1 MYAANLG
8 PTDANRAKKFA
19 LGDNLDFN
27 NLTGAKS
34 FGPLTAGA
42 VFDGKGYTVSNIIL
56 NSTSTLQGLFTTATS
71 STVKNLGL
79 TGSGNIKGLSNSAGI
94 VCTAISSTI
103 SNCYNTT
110 PISGDVVSTP
120 SGNTKAFQIGGIVGL
135 SNGCTIQ
142 DCYNT
147 GTITAAGRSAG
158 IVGAAATAASTIS
171 RCYNTGSINGMYLN
185 TATGSNYGDCS
196 GILGYAGIAGITVES
211 CYNKGAV
218 NVVMGG
224 TTGNSYVGGIVGSGI
239 TTGVTIS
246 NCFNSGTVTLA
257 TSTNYPNAA
266 AAGGI
271 IGSTCVGI
279 NNCYNTGT
287 VTNTKT
293 PTNNGVGG
301 IVGITTA
308 VNLPVNCYTLTGTDY
323 NDLTATIARVKTE
336 EELKAAGFVTT
347 INNSQNPAKW
357 KADYGTPINGGYPLL
372 AFMPA
377 NISTGIASS
386 EINIQIVNLFPV
398 PVAKGDVLTVSLN
411 SSSKN
416 AALTIVD
423 LQGRVLKQLNLSG
436 KKQIKISTS
445 DLKAGV
451 YFVNLNSAMTNTVK
465 RFIVK

>member
-1 MYAANLG
+1 
-8 PTDANRAKKFA
+8 
-19 LGDNLDFN
+19 
-27 NLTGAKS
+27 
-34 FGPLTAGA
+34 
-42 VFDGKGYTVSNIIL
+42 
-56 NSTSTLQGLFTTATS
+56 
-71 STVKNLGL
+71 
-79 TGSGNIKGLSNSAGI
+79 
-94 VCTAISSTI
+94 
-103 SNCYNTT
+103 
-110 PISGDVVSTP
+110 
-120 SGNTKAFQIGGIVGL
+120 
-135 SNGCTIQ
+135 
-142 DCYNT
+142 
-147 GTITAAGRSAG
+147 
-158 IVGAAATAASTIS
+158 
-171 RCYNTGSINGMYLN
+171 
-185 TATGSNYGDCS
+185 
-196 GILGYAGIAGITVES
+196 
-211 CYNKGAV
+211 
-218 NVVMGG
+218 
-224 TTGNSYVGGIVGSGI
+224 
-239 TTGVTIS
+239 
-246 NCFNSGTVTLA
+246 
-257 TSTNYPNAA
+257 
-266 AAGGI
+266 
-271 IGSTCVGI
+271 VGI